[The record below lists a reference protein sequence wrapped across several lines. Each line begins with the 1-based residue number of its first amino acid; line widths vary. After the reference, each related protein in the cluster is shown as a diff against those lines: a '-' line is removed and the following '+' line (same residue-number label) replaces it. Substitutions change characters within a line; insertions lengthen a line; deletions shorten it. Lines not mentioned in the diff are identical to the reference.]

1 MQSSPSGSATQFR
14 RGLTPFSTYARER
27 AKLDRLR
34 QQVEDGQV
42 TLRVARTI
50 PAERAAEAH
59 RILEAGGTR
68 GRLVLEF

>member
-1 MQSSPSGSATQFR
+1 VFISN
-14 RGLTPFSTYARER
+14 YAREQT
-27 AKLDRLR
+27 KLDRLR

-50 PAERAAEAH
+50 PAERATEAH